1 MARVD
6 TIGTAIERLW
16 DSLKSERTAS
26 GWERKLK
33 GAGYVKH
40 RINYRGTKVPAVAVY
55 DSTAVSCFQTY
66 CDGFIGYTIPEDD
79 NWFYML
85 PWRRVGQ
92 GKKEYG
98 GYGDLVEND
107 DLMAFMERL
116 SDVAL
121 REMSRCG
128 AYTALKKQYTD
139 SQGLGIGY
147 ACVYNKNDRLL
158 FKELDPQEVC
168 ISENEWGEVEV
179 FVRHYLANAVDLTR
193 RFPKAELKHCWQRVK
208 KTSNGEVNDVEVYE
222 AIVPW
227 DYLYEP
233 STGEQIKI
241 GDGKD
246 FGHIVYVPMEREIV
260 EEDSF
265 YEMPVVAYSPYRD
278 TEKSPY
284 GDGMVSKY
292 LEEIVRLNDMQNKK
306 SVLFNK
312 TVNPP
317 MLVHQSLEGNYSG
330 KSGAIVYSGDL
341 STQTATPLYAPTSNS
356 YTAIVT
362 DITEAKQNLRTLMN
376 ADLFRT
382 LMSST
387 DSRKTAY
394 EVSELKN
401 EAVTLLSMQVGDYAK
416 RVLEPMVKRVLRIKI
431 REQKMDLPRGM
442 NTSTALEIVDGSTVV
457 LNSVFVRR
465 LQAYLR
471 NQGLVSGLQF
481 IATVAQVEQTQS
493 MQVVDKDAVLRAGLF
508 GVGFPA
514 YAIRKVAEVKKEREA
529 QAKAQNAMAQSE
541 MNANNAKAYSNYG
554 RGAQSA
560 KSAGMDEQQLAQL
573 MGGQTSGT
581 GQ

>member
-1 MARVD
+1 MAREDV
-6 TIGTAIERLW
+6 IGSAIERLW
-16 DSLKSERTAS
+16 NSLKAERTAS
-26 GWERKLK
+26 NWERKLK

-40 RINYRGTKVPAVAVY
+40 RIGYRGTSVPETKVY
-55 DSTAVSCFQTY
+55 DSTAISCFQTY

-85 PWRRVGQ
+85 PWARVGQ
-92 GKKEYG
+92 SKKEYG
-98 GYGDLVEND
+98 GYGDLVED
-107 DLMAFMERL
+107 DEIMSFMERL

-139 SQGLGIGY
+139 SQALGIGY
-147 ACVYNKNDRLL
+147 ACVYEKGEKLL

-179 FVRHYLANAVDLTR
+179 FVRHYWTNAVDLTR
-193 RFPKAELKHCWQRVK
+193 RFSKAELKHSWQRVK
-208 KTSNGEVNDVEVYE
+208 KTQNGEANDIEVYE
-222 AIVPW
+222 AVVPW
-227 DYLYEP
+227 DYMYEP
-233 STGEQIKI
+233 ATGEQIRI

-246 FGHIVYVPMEREIV
+246 FGHLVYVPMEREIV

-265 YEMPVVAYSPYRD
+265 YEMPVVAYSPFRD

-341 STQTATPLYAPTSNS
+341 STQRAEPMYAPTSNS

-416 RVLEPMVKRVLRIKI
+416 RVLEPLVKRVLKIKI
-431 REQKMDLPRGM
+431 REQRIDLPRGFKV
-442 NTSTALEIVDGSTVV
+442 SDGLECVDRCTVV
-457 LNSVFVRR
+457 LNSVFIRR

-481 IATVAQVEQTQS
+481 IATVAQIEQTQS
-493 MQVVDKDAVLRAGLF
+493 LQVVDKDAVLRAGLF

-514 YAIRKVAEVKKEREA
+514 YAIRKVADVKKEREA

-560 KSAGMDEQQLAQL
+560 KSAGLNEEQLAQL
-573 MGGQTSGT
+573 MGGQSGT